1 MSNVRRISTMPADW
15 QDVRQ
20 TIFFRRLFAL
30 RYWHLR
36 GICEYGPIL
45 ANTHLAGYDRIRAGC
60 SGSMVLS
67 ALLHTEVQDMDRAA
81 FQSLKNPVFVAILRA
96 WL

>member
-1 MSNVRRISTMPADW
+1 MSNVRRISTVPADW

-36 GICEYGPIL
+36 GICEYGTIL
-45 ANTHLAGYDRIRAGC
+45 ANTHPAGYDRVCAGC
-60 SGSMVLS
+60 SGSMVLG
-67 ALLHTEVQDMDRAA
+67 ALLHTEVQDMDCAT

>member
-1 MSNVRRISTMPADW
+1 MSNVRRISTMPTDW

-20 TIFFRRLFAL
+20 TVFFRRLFAL
-30 RYWHLR
+30 RYWHLC

-45 ANTHLAGYDRIRAGC
+45 ANTHPAGYDRIRAGC
-60 SGSMVLS
+60 SGSMVLG
-67 ALLHTEVQDMDRAA
+67 ALLHTEVHDMDRVA
-81 FQSLKNPVFVAILRA
+81 FQGLKNPVFVAILRA